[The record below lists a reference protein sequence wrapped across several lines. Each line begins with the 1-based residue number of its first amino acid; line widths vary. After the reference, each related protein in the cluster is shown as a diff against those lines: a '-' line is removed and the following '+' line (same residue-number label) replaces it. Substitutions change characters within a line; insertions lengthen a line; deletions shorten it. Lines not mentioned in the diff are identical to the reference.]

1 MNIGDSAEDARKD
14 RELPGGEVPDSP
26 PEIDA
31 QASVSPPVVPVTDAS
46 GNKGRNNLGGALRT
60 AYQSMVEEA
69 IPPEMLDL
77 LNRLK

>member
-1 MNIGDSAEDARKD
+1 M
-14 RELPGGEVPDSP
+14 
-26 PEIDA
+26 
-31 QASVSPPVVPVTDAS
+31 TDAS